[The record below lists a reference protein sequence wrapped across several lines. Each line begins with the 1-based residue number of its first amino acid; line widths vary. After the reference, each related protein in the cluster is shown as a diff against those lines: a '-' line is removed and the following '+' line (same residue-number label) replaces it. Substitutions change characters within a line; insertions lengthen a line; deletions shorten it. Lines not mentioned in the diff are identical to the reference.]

1 MKIQLG
7 CGTNFL
13 GGWANHD
20 ADVDITKTLP
30 WRDESTDFLFIEHCV
45 EHVGIQ
51 ESYKFFAEAKRILKK
66 GGVLRV
72 AVPSVVQIFKNQN
85 DSYRSFVQQNGWG
98 DGCGVHAITMF
109 HGHQTW
115 YSEEIL
121 EAVLGSLGFTVTVQK
136 TGLSNFPELRGIDN
150 HYKVIGHEFNEI
162 ESIVVDAEK

>member
-13 GGWANHD
+13 SGWINHD

-30 WRDESTDFLFIEHCV
+30 WEDESTDFLFIEHCV

-51 ESYKFFAEAKRILKK
+51 EAYKFFKEAIRILKK

-85 DSYRSFVQQNGWG
+85 DKYISFIQQHGWG
-98 DGCGVHAITMF
+98 KEGVEAITLQ

-115 YSEEIL
+115 YTEEIL

-136 TGLSNFPELRGIDN
+136 TGQSNFSELRGIDN
-150 HYKVIGHEFNEI
+150 HHKVIGHEFNEI
-162 ESIVVDAEK
+162 ESIVVDAQK

>member
-13 GGWANHD
+13 GGWENYD
-20 ADVDITKTLP
+20 AEVDITKTLP
-30 WRDESTDFLFIEHCV
+30 WLDETVDFLFIEHCV

-51 ESYKFFAEAKRILKK
+51 EAYRFFTEAKRILRSR
-66 GGVLRV
+66 GVLRV

-85 DSYRSFVQQNGWG
+85 DSYKSFVQQHGWG
-98 DGCGVHAITMF
+98 KEGVEAITLQ

-136 TGLSNFPELRGIDN
+136 TGQSNFPELRGIDN
-150 HYKVIGHEFNEI
+150 HHKVIGHEFNEI